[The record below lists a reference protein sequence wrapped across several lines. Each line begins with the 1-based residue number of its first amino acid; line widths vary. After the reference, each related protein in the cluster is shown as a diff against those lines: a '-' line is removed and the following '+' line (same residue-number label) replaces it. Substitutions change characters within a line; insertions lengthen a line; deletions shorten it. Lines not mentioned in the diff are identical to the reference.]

1 MDYQMMVYYI
11 TQLQQ
16 QVQQLYNH
24 INSLE
29 NRIQQLEQQNS
40 PNKNTTI
47 EKLEY
52 HFDQLK
58 IERLDGT
65 LHIGVTPEDLHSMDE
80 FSLPNHN
87 GGPLP
92 PVHQALEQY
101 VDQELPGYL
110 QSLEQQYHYP
120 LDSGYR
126 QTLLDDIKQQIASRI
141 AHYQQANVPP
151 EQMNQHILSNVK
163 QEFQIGLRKWF
174 EHKQKE

>member
-11 TQLQQ
+11 CQLQQ
-16 QVQQLYNH
+16 QVQQLYNQ

-29 NRIQQLEQQNS
+29 NRIQQLEQKPNS
-40 PNKNTTI
+40 PKTTI
-47 EKLEY
+47 ESLEY

-65 LHIGVTPEDLHSMDE
+65 LHIGLTPEDLQSMDE
-80 FSLPNHN
+80 FSLPDQN

-101 VDQELPGYL
+101 VNQDLPGYL
-110 QSLEQQYHYP
+110 ESLEQQYHFP
-120 LDSGYR
+120 LDPSYR
-126 QTLLDDIKQQIASRI
+126 QTLLNDVRQQLASRI
-141 AHYQQANVPP
+141 AHYQEANLPP

-163 QEFQIGLRKWF
+163 KELQIGLKKWF
-174 EHKQKE
+174 ENQQKE

>member
-29 NRIQQLEQQNS
+29 NRIQQLEQHTS

-65 LHIGVTPEDLHSMDE
+65 LHIGVTPEDLQSMDE
-80 FSLPNHN
+80 FSLANQS

-101 VDQELPGYL
+101 ADQELPGYL

-120 LDSGYR
+120 LDPGYR
-126 QTLLDDIKQQIASRI
+126 QTLLNDIKQQIPSRI
-141 AHYQQANVPP
+141 AHYQQANIPS

-163 QEFQIGLRKWF
+163 QEFQTGLRKWF
-174 EHKQKE
+174 ENKQEE